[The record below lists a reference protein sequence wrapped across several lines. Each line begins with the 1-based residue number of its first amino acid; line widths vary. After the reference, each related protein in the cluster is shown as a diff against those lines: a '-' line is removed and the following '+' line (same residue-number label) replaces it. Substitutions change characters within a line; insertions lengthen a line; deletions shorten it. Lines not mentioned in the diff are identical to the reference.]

1 VRQVDKAREE
11 AGERLAAAARC
22 DEKCIAT
29 ARDFVER
36 LELMRVGAPA
46 PRTKPAGNGSGSE
59 TRGASNARFA
69 LALTCLRFSLT
80 LLSARTNSGA
90 IRVEA
95 DDD

>member
-11 AGERLAAAARC
+11 AGERLAAAGRC

-29 ARDFVER
+29 ARDFVEK

-46 PRTKPAGNGSGSE
+46 PRTKPAGERLGQRNP
-59 TRGASNARFA
+59 RASNARFA

-95 DDD
+95 YDD